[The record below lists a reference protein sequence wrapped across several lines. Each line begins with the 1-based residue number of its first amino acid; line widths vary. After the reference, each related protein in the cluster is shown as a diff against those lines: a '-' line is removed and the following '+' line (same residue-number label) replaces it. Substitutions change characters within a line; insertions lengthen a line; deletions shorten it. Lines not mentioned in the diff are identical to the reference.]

1 MQRAWFFPVALCLG
15 ACQPTG
21 PTNDSTPPGFVGIEA
36 EYVRVADNRSTGVE
50 QVPVAGFVKAN
61 LIGQDRR
68 LVLTVVAGDS
78 ESGVASISRRA
89 EATWTC
95 TDLAGGIASRKT
107 ATYDPVSDEV
117 RTGTW
122 AGGRTLATATFT
134 VDPFSGSPLRLV
146 CPASQEQSPVRFTTT
161 ITLQNGAGAP
171 ASTGVLAFTWAGRA
185 AP

>member
-21 PTNDSTPPGFVGIEA
+21 PSSDSTPPGFVGIEA
-36 EYVRVADNRSTGVE
+36 EFVRVADNRSTGVE

-61 LIGQDRR
+61 LIGLDRR

-78 ESGVASISRRA
+78 ESGIASISRRA

-95 TDLAGGIASRKT
+95 TDLAGAIASRKT

-117 RTGTW
+117 RAGTW
-122 AGGRTLATATFT
+122 TGGRTLATATFT

-161 ITLQNGAGAP
+161 ITLRNGAGAA